1 MYNSTEPT
9 RVNTDVLTIIS
20 SHLVTNCQLDLGLGA
35 KSPGLPLASIQC
47 TVCEWFCFCFKK
59 NKNKTIQDGLS
70 DLRSNRKARSSR
82 QGQLNNPQKADR

>member
-70 DLRSNRKARSSR
+70 DLCSNRKARSSR